1 MNLGVNNPIS
11 KVVGAVSSSIGKAVS
26 VVNKAVVSTGQFIS
40 SVPSRIV
47 SGVVSGTKSLVSG
60 ISNFGSSLFGR
71 SNGGIIPNVGRSYPK
86 TPISYMA
93 YGGRVP
99 QSKGGM
105 GITKHMAYGGR
116 AMGSDT
122 IPAMLTP
129 GEFVV
134 NKAATKAHRPLLERL
149 NESKYPSMLDGGGSS
164 TPSIN
169 NVSTSVND
177 NSTAVYNYNLGFS
190 INSNTSNPNDIA
202 RVVMRQ
208 IKNVDLQRVR
218 KQRF

>member
-1 MNLGVNNPIS
+1 MGANVANNAVSRVVSAVTSPIS
-11 KVVGAVSSSIGKAVS
+11 KVV
-26 VVNKAVVSTGQFIS
+26 STIA
-40 SVPSRIV
+40 SVPGRIV
-47 SGVVSGTKSLVSG
+47 SGVTSGTKSLISG
-60 ISNFGSSLFGR
+60 ISSFGSNLFGR
-71 SNGGIIPNVGRSYPK
+71 SNGGIIPNVGKSYPK
-86 TPISYMA
+86 MPISY
-93 YGGRVP
+93 
-99 QSKGGM
+99 
-105 GITKHMAYGGR
+105 MAYGGR

-149 NESKYPSMLDGGGSS
+149 NESKYPSMLDGGGSAS
-164 TPSIN
+164 PSIN

-177 NSTAVYNYNLGFS
+177 HSTAVYNYNLGFS

-202 RVVMRQ
+202 RAVMRQ